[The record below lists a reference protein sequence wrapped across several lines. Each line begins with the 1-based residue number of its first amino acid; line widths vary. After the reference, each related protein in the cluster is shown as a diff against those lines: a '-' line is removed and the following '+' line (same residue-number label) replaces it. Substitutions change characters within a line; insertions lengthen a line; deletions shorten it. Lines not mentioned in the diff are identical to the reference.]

1 MPKNFPAY
9 RVFGCA
15 FASIR
20 PIMELI
26 RLSYRFRCGVIG
38 DLLHDSPELSY
49 NWFDSGLRQASVV
62 MAPAKIL
69 VVDDDI
75 AVRNLIHR
83 FLSKQEDYV
92 VEAAEDGKTA
102 LALFE
107 RLNPNLVILD
117 VNLPDTT
124 GYQLCQEMQRR
135 TGVYI
140 MMLTSRS
147 DEDDV
152 VRGFEKGADDY
163 LTKPFSLAELGARVG
178 AVLKRQRSVAPTPQN
193 GIVFGDLLIDPGSR
207 EVTLGNAPILLTAL
221 EFDLLHFL
229 ARNPGRVWRRSEL
242 LQEVWDYDYV
252 GDQRVVDVHIGQI
265 RRKIEGDSNQPSMI
279 QTVRGVG
286 YKFEAPVKI
295 QDNGS

>member
-1 MPKNFPAY
+1 
-9 RVFGCA
+9 
-15 FASIR
+15 
-20 PIMELI
+20 
-26 RLSYRFRCGVIG
+26 
-38 DLLHDSPELSY
+38 
-49 NWFDSGLRQASVV
+49 

-124 GYQLCQEMQRR
+124 GYQLCQDMQRR

-163 LTKPFSLAELGARVG
+163 LTKPFSLVELGARVG
-178 AVLKRQRSVAPTPQN
+178 AVLKRQRSLAPTPQN

-207 EVTLGNAPILLTAL
+207 EVTLGNDPILLTAL

-279 QTVRGVG
+279 QTVRGG
-286 YKFEAPVKI
+286 
-295 QDNGS
+295 GL